1 MSDKHWKGE
10 YQDFI
15 GVYKNIIDQKHC
27 DGFIEWVDWCEVNNY
42 TKPSWSPG
50 DNLMMKASEH
60 QLDITGMKRD
70 TILNSPIKFHHPEK
84 YIETFPI
91 ALADIFWERVNKCLE
106 EYILR
111 YQIQLYTP
119 VYAYGFKLHKVK
131 KGEGYHVWHY
141 EDNSHDGRNRIF
153 AFMTCLKAPEEGG
166 ETEFLHQSKRFKQEV
181 GQTLIWP
188 TGFTHQHRGNP
199 VLEGEKIYLTGWFH
213 RSSSYGREPTL

>member
-1 MSDKHWKGE
+1 
-10 YQDFI
+10 
-15 GVYKNIIDQKHC
+15 
-27 DGFIEWVDWCEVNNY
+27 
-42 TKPSWSPG
+42 
-50 DNLMMKASEH
+50 MMKASEH

-141 EDNSHDGRNRIF
+141 EDNSHDGRNRVF
-153 AFMTCLKAPEEGG
+153 AFHTCIKAPEEGG

>member
-27 DGFIEWVDWCEVNNY
+27 DGFLEWVDWCEVNNY

-141 EDNSHDGRNRIF
+141 EDNYHDGRNREF
-153 AFMTCLKAPEEGG
+153 AFHTCIKAQEEGG

>member
-131 KGEGYHVWHY
+131 KGEGYHVYHY
-141 EDNSHDGRNRIF
+141 EDNSHDGRNRVF
-153 AFMTCLKAPEEGG
+153 AFHTCIKAPEEGG